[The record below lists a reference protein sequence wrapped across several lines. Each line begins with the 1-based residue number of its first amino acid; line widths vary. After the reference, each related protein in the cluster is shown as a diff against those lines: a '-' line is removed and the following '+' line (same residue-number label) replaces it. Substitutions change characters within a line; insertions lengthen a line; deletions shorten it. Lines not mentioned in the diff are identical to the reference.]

1 MQRSKSFATVF
12 TVLMP
17 VYWRQI
23 LSILII
29 FFLFLIQYSIK
40 NVKETVTLLQAY
52 ESVFFVE
59 KIFIPILAQWC
70 EPWNN
75 YIERK
80 RRFIKKKIM
89 TFITFMYV

>member
-1 MQRSKSFATVF
+1 MQRSKSFATGF

-23 LSILII
+23 LSTLII
-29 FFLFLIQYSIK
+29 VLFVFNSRYHRK
-40 NVKETVTLLQAY
+40 VKDTVTLFQIY
-52 ESVFFVE
+52 ESVLLKE
-59 KIFIPILAQWC
+59 KIFIPKLAQWC

-80 RRFIKKKIM
+80 RLIFLEIM